1 MRVRGPFM
9 LLSGRSRIVERWNY
23 SKDHALFWNLLI
35 GKIIDFRIFPLVNIN
50 CLFNYGFCDAVHSK
64 PLREK
69 RVKLYPIH
77 LFFQE
82 ILNKS
87 IMSTSAKTGEETV
100 VCVNCGSRVNT
111 LYVQYSP
118 GNIRL
123 MKCDDC
129 KAVADPY
136 IECEFMII
144 LIDLILHKPKA
155 YRHLLY
161 NMLSFK
167 SEDIK
172 GIIWKSGLFYLLLD
186 AIRVFLLKTYNDDYR
201 NSFML
206 MPKCREVFLD
216 VLLGN
221 IVFIFV
227 LLLGTRFLVNCSL
240 PITSYLEILLAVF
253 VSSFFK
259 VYLVAMMVWEFPSA
273 VLYIIEMFVLSSN
286 AVAFRV
292 STQQEAIRCIGICLS
307 AHAAKFLA
315 DYWLLSV

>member
-1 MRVRGPFM
+1 M
-9 LLSGRSRIVERWNY
+9 
-23 SKDHALFWNLLI
+23 SK
-35 GKIIDFRIFPLVNIN
+35 
-50 CLFNYGFCDAVHSK
+50 
-64 PLREK
+64 
-69 RVKLYPIH
+69 
-77 LFFQE
+77 
-82 ILNKS
+82 
-87 IMSTSAKTGEETV
+87 SAKKGEETV
-100 VCVNCGSRVNT
+100 VCVNCGTRLNT
-111 LYVQYSP
+111 LYIQYSP

-123 MKCDDC
+123 MKCDNC

-172 GIIWKSGLFYLLLD
+172 GTIWKSALLFLLLD
-186 AIRVFLLKTYNDDYR
+186 AIRVFLLKRFNDDYG
-201 NSFML
+201 NSFL
-206 MPKCREVFLD
+206 SMPKCREVFLD

-221 IVFIFV
+221 IVFIVV
-227 LLLGTRFLVNCSL
+227 LLLGTRFFVNCSL

-292 STQQEAIRCIGICLS
+292 STQQEAIRCISICLS
-307 AHAAKFLA
+307 AHAAKFLV
-315 DYWLLSV
+315 DYWLLSLLPSSSR

>member
-1 MRVRGPFM
+1 M
-9 LLSGRSRIVERWNY
+9 
-23 SKDHALFWNLLI
+23 SK
-35 GKIIDFRIFPLVNIN
+35 
-50 CLFNYGFCDAVHSK
+50 
-64 PLREK
+64 
-69 RVKLYPIH
+69 
-77 LFFQE
+77 
-82 ILNKS
+82 
-87 IMSTSAKTGEETV
+87 SAKKGEETV
-100 VCVNCGSRVNT
+100 VCVNCGSRLNT
-111 LYVQYSP
+111 LYIQYSP

-123 MKCDDC
+123 IKCDNC

-172 GIIWKSGLFYLLLD
+172 GIIWKSALLFLLLD
-186 AIRVFLLKTYNDDYR
+186 AIRVFLLKRYNDDYG
-201 NSFML
+201 NSSLL

-221 IVFIFV
+221 IVFIVV
-227 LLLGTRFLVNCSL
+227 LLLGTRLFVNCSL
-240 PITSYLEILLAVF
+240 TITSYLEILLAVF

-259 VYLVAMMVWEFPSA
+259 VWEFPSA

-307 AHAAKFLA
+307 AHAAKFLR
-315 DYWLLSV
+315 LLVAISITVFFFSVILFTGNS

>member
-1 MRVRGPFM
+1 M
-9 LLSGRSRIVERWNY
+9 
-23 SKDHALFWNLLI
+23 SK
-35 GKIIDFRIFPLVNIN
+35 
-50 CLFNYGFCDAVHSK
+50 
-64 PLREK
+64 
-69 RVKLYPIH
+69 
-77 LFFQE
+77 
-82 ILNKS
+82 
-87 IMSTSAKTGEETV
+87 SAKKGEETV
-100 VCVNCGSRVNT
+100 VCVNCGSRLNT
-111 LYVQYSP
+111 LYIQYSP

-123 MKCDDC
+123 IKCDNC

-172 GIIWKSGLFYLLLD
+172 
-186 AIRVFLLKTYNDDYR
+186 
-201 NSFML
+201 
-206 MPKCREVFLD
+206 VFLD

-221 IVFIFV
+221 IVFIVV
-227 LLLGTRFLVNCSL
+227 LLLGTRLFVNCSL
-240 PITSYLEILLAVF
+240 TITSYLEILLAVF

-307 AHAAKFLA
+307 AHAAKFLR
-315 DYWLLSV
+315 LLVAISITVFFFSVILFTGNS